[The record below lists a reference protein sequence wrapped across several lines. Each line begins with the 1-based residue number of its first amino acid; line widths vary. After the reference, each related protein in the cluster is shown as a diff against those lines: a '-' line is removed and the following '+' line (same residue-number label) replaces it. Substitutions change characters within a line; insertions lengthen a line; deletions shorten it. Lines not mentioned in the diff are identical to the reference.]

1 MSSLDTAVKVGA
13 LFSSLVIL
21 PTFGWVWHTNTKVER
36 LTLELQ
42 AVQEDVNK
50 MEPNT
55 LHLELVKKDIEV
67 MKSDISEIKTILR
80 KMSK

>member
-1 MSSLDTAVKVGA
+1 MSSLDNAVKIGA
-13 LFSSLVIL
+13 LFSSLVII

-42 AVQEDVNK
+42 TVQEDVKK

-67 MKSDISEIKTILR
+67 MKQDISEIKAILMR
-80 KMSK
+80 MSQ

>member
-1 MSSLDTAVKVGA
+1 MSTLDTAVKIGA
-13 LFSSLVIL
+13 LVSSIVIL

-36 LTLELQ
+36 LTLELK
-42 AVQEDVNK
+42 AVQEDVK
-50 MEPNT
+50 EMEPNT

-67 MKSDISEIKTILR
+67 MKQDISEIKTILM